1 MTVDTVVPV
10 TAEQK
15 QRYLQEVEQEVE
27 KEVEQSSPGP
37 ARLKHDQG
45 NNK

>member
-1 MTVDTVVPV
+1 MTIDTVEPV

-15 QRYLQEVEQEVE
+15 QRYLQEVEQG
-27 KEVEQSSPGP
+27 VEQSSPGP